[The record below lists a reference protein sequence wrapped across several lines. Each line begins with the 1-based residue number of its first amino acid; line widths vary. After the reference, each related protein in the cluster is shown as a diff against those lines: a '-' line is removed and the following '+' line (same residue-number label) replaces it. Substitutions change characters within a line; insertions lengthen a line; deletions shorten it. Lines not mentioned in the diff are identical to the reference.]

1 MDKFEEYNKM
11 LREQKR
17 DTTSDRLKQ
26 IKEDIEFDK
35 SFESFDVVGIDSLKE
50 EASKIGININTEKEV
65 EKPEKMELISS
76 DYRDLAVK
84 IKLIP
89 ENYRDVKFDE
99 NKIKE
104 NLREQNKRSAR
115 MYRIHRFK
123 QYISICSEILTSL
136 RQGVLPKRS
145 YIIGAPN
152 GFGKSS
158 FVNEALITM
167 SQFGWVCAPYISL
180 SELAILRAAEEQ
192 RLLRPFD
199 ERLKHM
205 KYNVDVDE
213 FIKQNGFPEYNYRKP
228 KEPID
233 LVKVPTVITS
243 NYSWSEYI
251 NAKCLFVH
259 FTDVISKDLES
270 HVLYQ
275 LLSIRGAKGLP
286 TIAMISTSLDPYVND
301 FTLKE
306 LVWDEIKST
315 KDEPDSYDRV
325 THVSC
330 YKKRKDSLI
339 SYDKDEDDTGIID

>member
-1 MDKFEEYNKM
+1 MGNMSIE
-11 LREQKR
+11 
-17 DTTSDRLKQ
+17 RLKQ
-26 IKEDIEFDK
+26 IKEDLDFENSFD
-35 SFESFDVVGIDSLKE
+35 SFEIVNVSQIKN
-50 EASKIGININTEKEV
+50 EASKIGIDLNSEKDV
-65 EKPEKMELISS
+65 EKADKINIISN
-76 DYRDLAVK
+76 DYRDLAVRT
-84 IKLIP
+84 KLIP
-89 ENYRDVKFDE
+89 ENYRNVRFDE
-99 NKIKE
+99 NKIRE

-115 MYRIHRFK
+115 MYKIYRFK
-123 QYISICSEILTSL
+123 QYISICSEILTAL

-158 FVNEALITM
+158 FVNEALIIM
-167 SQFGWVCAPYISL
+167 KQYDWICAPYISL

-192 RLLRPFD
+192 RLMRPFD
-199 ERLKHM
+199 ARLKQM
-205 KYNVDVDE
+205 RYNIDTEE
-213 FIKQNGFPEYNYRKP
+213 FIKQNGFPEYNYRNP

-233 LVKVPTVITS
+233 LVKVPTVITN

-270 HVLYQ
+270 HMLYQ

-301 FTLKE
+301 YTLKE

-315 KDEPDSYDRV
+315 KDEADSYDRV
-325 THVSC
+325 THISC
-330 YKKRKDSLI
+330 YKKRKDSLALN
-339 SYDKDEDDTGIID
+339 DKDDDDTGIID

>member
-1 MDKFEEYNKM
+1 MNRLEKFNN
-11 LREQKR
+11 LLSDNNSEQ
-17 DTTSDRLKQ
+17 SDRLKQ
-26 IKEDIEFDK
+26 IKEDFDFDS
-35 SFESFDVVGIDSLKE
+35 SFSSMEVVGVKEIKE
-50 EASKIGININTEKEV
+50 EASKIGISVNTEKEI
-65 EKPEKMELISS
+65 EKANKMELISN
-76 DYRDLAVK
+76 DYRDLAVR

-89 ENYRDVKFDE
+89 ENYRDVRFDE
-99 NKIKE
+99 SKIRE

-115 MYRIHRFK
+115 MYKIYRFK
-123 QYISICSEILTSL
+123 QYINICSEILTSL
-136 RQGVLPKRS
+136 RQGVAPKRS

-158 FVNEALITM
+158 FVNEALIIM
-167 SQFGWVCAPYISL
+167 KQHDWVCAPYISL
-180 SELAILRAAEEQ
+180 SELAILRTAEEQ
-192 RLLRPFD
+192 RLMRPFD
-199 ERLKHM
+199 ARLKQM
-205 KYNVDVDE
+205 RYNIDTDE
-213 FIKQNGFPEYNYRKP
+213 FIKQNGYPEYNYRNP

-270 HVLYQ
+270 HMLYQ

-315 KDEPDSYDRV
+315 KEESDSYDRV
-325 THVSC
+325 THISC
-330 YKKRKDSLI
+330 YKKRKDSLALN
-339 SYDKDEDDTGIID
+339 DKDDDDTGIID